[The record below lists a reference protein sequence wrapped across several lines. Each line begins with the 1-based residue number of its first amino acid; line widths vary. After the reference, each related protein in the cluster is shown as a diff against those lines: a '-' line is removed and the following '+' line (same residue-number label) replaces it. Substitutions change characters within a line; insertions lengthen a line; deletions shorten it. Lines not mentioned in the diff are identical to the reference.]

1 MISEFELL
9 ADKVERLVSLAHALR
24 LENSELRRNSAE
36 LAAENKDMQQRMLEA
51 HQRVATL
58 LAQLPLDDLNADAKE
73 DDADE
78 EAA

>member
-9 ADKVERLVSLAHALR
+9 AEKVERLANLTHALR
-24 LENSELRRNSAE
+24 LENVELRRNSAE
-36 LAAENKDMQQRMLEA
+36 LSAENKDMQQRMQEA
-51 HQRVATL
+51 HERVAAL
-58 LAQLPLDDLNADAKE
+58 LSQLPVDNASE

>member
-9 ADKVERLVSLAHALR
+9 ADKVERLVSLTHALR
-24 LENSELRRNSAE
+24 LENGELRRNSVE

-51 HQRVATL
+51 HQRVETL
-58 LAQLPLDDLNADAKE
+58 LAQLPLDDANDNLNDN
-73 DDADE
+73 DSDE

>member
-9 ADKVERLVSLAHALR
+9 ADKVERLVSLTHALR

-58 LAQLPLDDLNADAKE
+58 LAQLPLDDLNDDAKE

>member
-9 ADKVERLVSLAHALR
+9 AHKVERLVSLTHALR
-24 LENSELRRNSAE
+24 LENGELRRNSVE

-58 LAQLPLDDLNADAKE
+58 LAQLPLENVNE
-73 DDADE
+73 DDTDE

>member
-9 ADKVERLVSLAHALR
+9 ADKVEQLASLTHALR
-24 LENSELRRNSAE
+24 LENGELRRNSAE
-36 LAAENKDMQQRMLEA
+36 LTAENKNMQQRMLEA

-58 LAQLPLDDLNADAKE
+58 LAQLPVENANEDLNGNDK
-73 DDADE
+73 DE

>member
-9 ADKVERLVSLAHALR
+9 ADKVERLVSLTHALR
-24 LENSELRRNSAE
+24 LENGELRRNSVE
-36 LAAENKDMQQRMLEA
+36 LAAENKNMQQRMLEA

-58 LAQLPLDDLNADAKE
+58 LAQLPLEDVNDNLNDN
-73 DDADE
+73 DSDE

>member
-9 ADKVERLVSLAHALR
+9 AEKVERLAALTNALR
-24 LENSELRRNSAE
+24 LENGVLRRQSAE
-36 LAAENKDMQQRMLEA
+36 LAVENKDMQHRMEEA
-51 HQRVATL
+51 HERVATL
-58 LAQLPLDDLNADAKE
+58 LSQLPVDNANE

>member
-9 ADKVERLVSLAHALR
+9 ADKVERLASLAHALR
-24 LENSELRRNSAE
+24 LENGVLRRNSAE

-58 LAQLPLDDLNADAKE
+58 LAQLPVDDTNEDLNDDDKDE
-73 DDADE
+73 DLA
-78 EAA
+78 

>member
-9 ADKVERLVSLAHALR
+9 AEKVERLAALTHALR
-24 LENSELRRNSAE
+24 LENVELRRNSAE
-36 LAAENKDMQQRMLEA
+36 LTAENKDMQQRMLEA
-51 HQRVATL
+51 HERVVTL
-58 LAQLPLDDLNADAKE
+58 LSQLPVDNASE

>member
-9 ADKVERLVSLAHALR
+9 ADKVERLVSLTHALR
-24 LENSELRRNSAE
+24 LENGELRRNSAE
-36 LAAENKDMQQRMLEA
+36 LSAENKDMQQRMLEA

-58 LAQLPLDDLNADAKE
+58 LAQLPLEDTNEDLN
-73 DDADE
+73 DDDKDE

>member
-9 ADKVERLVSLAHALR
+9 SDKVDRLVSLTHALR
-24 LENSELRRNSAE
+24 LENGELRRNSVE

-51 HQRVATL
+51 HQRVASL
-58 LAQLPLDDLNADAKE
+58 LAQLPLDDTNDDLNDS
-73 DDADE
+73 DTDE